1 MIAQNLSLF
10 LISAISLLTLM
21 FFLLLALFLKKDK
34 RLIELKGKYE
44 HLLKMESEHFKQSKQ
59 RDDYVAMMVHELRSP
74 LSVIKGS
81 ADLVL
86 REEKNLEEEQ
96 KYTLL
101 SQIKDSSDDLLEVV
115 NDILDVSK
123 IESGR
128 FQVKKIKGNLNKL
141 LQEEAD
147 YYMALAREKEIAVET
162 KLADD
167 IPEFEFDGDR
177 IKHVMNNFLSN
188 ALKFTDSGGNVV
200 IESRVVDKYHVEVCV
215 ADSGEGVPDEMK
227 GKLFNKFVQMENRK
241 TTKEKG
247 TGLGLVIAK
256 GIIEAHGGSVW
267 VEDNQP
273 KGARFLFTIPVANP
287 E

>member
-1 MIAQNLSLF
+1 MITPSLSLF
-10 LISAISLLTLM
+10 LIVAMSLLTLM
-21 FFLLLALFLKKDK
+21 FFLLLFLFLRKDK
-34 RLIELKGKYE
+34 QLIELKGKYE
-44 HLLKMESEHFKQSKQ
+44 HLLKMESEHFKQNKQ

-101 SQIKDSSDDLLEVV
+101 SQIKESSNDLLDVV

-128 FQVKKIKGNLNKL
+128 FEVKKVKGDFNKV

-147 YYMALAREKEIAVET
+147 YYMALARERDINVET
-162 KLADD
+162 KLPED
-167 IPEFEFDGDR
+167 IPMFEFDEDR

-188 ALKFTDSGGNVV
+188 ALKFTDAGGTVT
-200 IESRVVDKYHVEVCV
+200 IESRVSDKYHVEVCV
-215 ADSGEGVPDEMK
+215 SDNGVGVPDELK

-241 TTKEKG
+241 NTKEKG

-256 GIIEAHGGSVW
+256 GIVEAHGGSAW
-267 VEDNQP
+267 VEDNHP
-273 KGARFLFTIPVANP
+273 SGAKFLFTIPIANP

>member
-1 MIAQNLSLF
+1 MIDPTLSLF
-10 LISAISLLTLM
+10 LVIAMSVLTLM
-21 FFLLLALFLKKDK
+21 FFLLLFLFLKKDQD
-34 RLIELKGKYE
+34 LLQLKAKYE

-81 ADLVL
+81 ADLVV
-86 REEKNLEEEQ
+86 REEKNLQEDQ

-101 SQIKDSSDDLLEVV
+101 GQIKESANDLLEVV

-128 FQVKKIKGNLNKL
+128 FEIKKKKGNINKV
-141 LQEEAD
+141 LQEEAE
-147 YYMALAREKEIAVET
+147 YYMALARDREIGVQTE
-162 KLADD
+162 LSNE
-167 IPEFEFDGDR
+167 IPEFEFDEDR
-177 IKHVMNNFLSN
+177 IKHVMNNLLSN
-188 ALKFTDSGGNVV
+188 ALKFTEAGGKVV
-200 IESRVVDKYHVEVCV
+200 IQSNSIDKYHVEVIV
-215 ADSGEGVPDEMK
+215 SDTGSGVPDDMK

-241 TTKEKG
+241 EVKEKG

-256 GIIEAHGGSVW
+256 GIVEAHGGSIW

-273 KGARFLFTIPVANP
+273 VGAKFIFTIPVSDP
-287 E
+287 V

>member
-1 MIAQNLSLF
+1 MITPTLSLF
-10 LISAISLLTLM
+10 LVVAMSLLTLM
-21 FFLLLALFLKKDK
+21 FFLLLFLFLKKDQA
-34 RLIELKGKYE
+34 LLELKAKYE

-86 REEKNLEEEQ
+86 REEKNLEEDQ

-101 SQIKDSSDDLLEVV
+101 AQIKESSNDLLEVV

-128 FQVKKIKGNLNKL
+128 FEIKKKRGDLNKV

-147 YYMALAREKEIAVET
+147 YYMALARDGEIGVET

-167 IPEFEFDGDR
+167 VPLFDFDADR

-188 ALKFTDSGGNVV
+188 ALKFTDAGGKVV
-200 IESRVVDKYHVEVCV
+200 IESSVIDNYHVQVSV
-215 ADSGEGVPDEMK
+215 SDTGSGVPDDMK

-241 TTKEKG
+241 NVKEKG

-256 GIIEAHGGSVW
+256 GIVEAHGGSVW

-273 KGARFLFTIPVANP
+273 LGARFLFTIPMDNP

>member
-1 MIAQNLSLF
+1 MITPSLSLF
-10 LISAISLLTLM
+10 LIVSMSLLTLM
-21 FFLLLALFLKKDK
+21 FFLLLFLFLRKDK
-34 RLIELKGKYE
+34 QLIELKGKYE
-44 HLLKMESEHFKQSKQ
+44 HLLKMESEHFKQNKQ

-101 SQIKDSSDDLLEVV
+101 SQIKESSNDLLDVV

-128 FQVKKIKGNLNKL
+128 FQVKKVKGDFNKV

-147 YYMALAREKEIAVET
+147 YYMALARERDITVET
-162 KLADD
+162 KL
-167 IPEFEFDGDR
+167 PEDVPMFEFDEDR

-188 ALKFTDSGGNVV
+188 ALKFTDAGGTVT
-200 IESRVVDKYHVEVCV
+200 IESRVSDEYHVEVCISDNGV
-215 ADSGEGVPDEMK
+215 GVPDELK

-241 TTKEKG
+241 NTKEKG

-256 GIIEAHGGSVW
+256 GIVEAHGGSVW
-267 VEDNQP
+267 VEDNHP
-273 KGARFLFTIPVANP
+273 SGARFLFTIPIANP